1 VDFAVY
7 QLRIKDEL
15 VPFQVASSPGRNFFR
30 NAAET
35 RHRGFEV
42 SDQAKLTPAIEVAT
56 SYTFSDFVFVD
67 DGNSAQS
74 FEGNKLPGI
83 APHHL
88 FGRVTMRIKSWQIEP
103 QLEWNSKLYVD
114 DANTESA
121 MNHSYA
127 ILHLQWR
134 VAV

>member
-1 VDFAVY
+1 
-7 QLRIKDEL
+7 
-15 VPFQVASSPGRNFFR
+15 P
-30 NAAET
+30 
-35 RHRGFEV
+35 
-42 SDQAKLTPAIEVAT
+42 
-56 SYTFSDFVFVD
+56 
-67 DGNSAQS
+67 AQS

-134 VAV
+134 VAVLHSELLGGITNLTNKRYNSSVVINAAGGRYYEPAAGRALYLGLKKILF